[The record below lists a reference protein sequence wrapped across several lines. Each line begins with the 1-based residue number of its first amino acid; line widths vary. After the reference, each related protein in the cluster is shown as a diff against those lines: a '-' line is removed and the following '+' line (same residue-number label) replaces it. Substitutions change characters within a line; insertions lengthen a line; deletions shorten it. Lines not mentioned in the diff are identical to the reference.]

1 LPTAEEDVLVEEVPA
16 PEPDWELTAAYQGGR
31 RNPALQGSLWDY
43 AAGGFR
49 LVAGLSP
56 PLEALAAQLR
66 LDLERSWEDQ
76 LGDVDAAM
84 FSIRQIHFALSHN
97 DGSPSPD
104 TKVWVSRNQT
114 DVDAALDVLLNA
126 LGIGR
131 EALTYFLDPEN
142 DIFVELHADADG
154 VTPP

>member
-1 LPTAEEDVLVEEVPA
+1 M
-16 PEPDWELTAAYQGGR
+16 YQGGK

-56 PLEALAAQLR
+56 SLEALAARLR
-66 LDLERSWEDQ
+66 LGIERSWEDQ
-76 LGDVDAAM
+76 LGEVDAAM
-84 FSIRQIHFALSHN
+84 FSIRKIHFALSHN
-97 DGSPSPD
+97 DGHPSPD
-104 TKVWVSRNQT
+104 TKVWVSRDQT
-114 DVDAALDVLLNA
+114 DVDAALDVLLDA

-131 EALTYFLDPEN
+131 EALTYYLDPET
-142 DIFVELHADADG
+142 DIFVDLRADAHAEG

>member
-1 LPTAEEDVLVEEVPA
+1 M
-16 PEPDWELTAAYQGGR
+16 YQGGK

-56 PLEALAAQLR
+56 SLEALAARLR

-84 FSIRQIHFALSHN
+84 FSIRKIHFALSHN
-97 DGSPSPD
+97 DGHPSPD
-104 TKVWVSRNQT
+104 TKVWVSRDQA
-114 DVDAALDVLLNA
+114 DVDGALNVLLNA

-131 EALTYFLDPEN
+131 EALTYYLDPQT
-142 DIFVELHADADG
+142 DIFVDLRAPAEG